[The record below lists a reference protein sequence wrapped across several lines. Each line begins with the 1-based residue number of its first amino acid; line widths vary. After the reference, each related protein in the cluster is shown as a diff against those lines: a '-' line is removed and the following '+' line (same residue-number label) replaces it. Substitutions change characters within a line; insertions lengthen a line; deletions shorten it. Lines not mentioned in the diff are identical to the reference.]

1 MASGSV
7 FTKKRILIVALLI
20 AAAAVTAVVWFYR
33 GKSAEEASEQNKKP
47 RAYAVPVLV
56 SAAKEEDF
64 KVYLPALG
72 SVTPIHTVIVRT
84 RVEGHL
90 IEMPFKEGQH
100 VEKGD
105 VLARIDPRP
114 YYVQLHQAEGQ
125 MARDRELLRNA
136 KVDLERYQYLWKE
149 ESVSKQQLDTQ
160 EALVR
165 QYEGVVATDKG
176 LIESAKLQI
185 SYCQITSPLSGR
197 VGLRQVDPGNYVR
210 TSDPGGLVTVTRMEP
225 ITVVFPIPEDNL
237 PLVLAKMRKGERMI
251 VHAFNR
257 EMKERLASGVL
268 MTHDNQIDTAT
279 GTVRLK
285 AVFAN
290 KKGELFPNQFV
301 NVVLLTDIR
310 KKATVIPASAIQRGV
325 KGAFVYV
332 VKADSTVTVKPIT
345 IGEIQTGQA
354 SVLTGLAPGDTVV
367 TDGAERLREGAAV
380 LVRTAPAGKQSK
392 PK

>member
-1 MASGSV
+1 MVAGSA
-7 FTKKRILIVALLI
+7 FTKKRILIVVLVI
-20 AAAAVTAVVWFYR
+20 VAVTATALVWFYR
-33 GKSAEEASEQNKKP
+33 AKLPAKATAESKKA
-47 RAYAVPVLV
+47 RVYAVPVLV
-56 SAAKEEDF
+56 STAKEEDF

-90 IEMPFKEGQH
+90 IEMPFQEGQH

-105 VLARIDPRP
+105 LLARIDPRP

-125 MARDRELLRNA
+125 MARDRELLKNA
-136 KVDLERYQYLWKE
+136 KADLERYRYLWKE
-149 ESVSKQQLDTQ
+149 DSVPKQQLDTQ

-185 SYCQITSPLSGR
+185 SYCQITSPLAGR

-210 TSDPGGLVTVTRMEP
+210 VSDPAGLVTVTRMEP

-237 PLVLAKMRKGERMI
+237 PLVLAKMRKGERLI

-257 EMKERLASGVL
+257 EMKERLASGYL
-268 MTHDNQIDTAT
+268 MTYDNQIDTAT

-285 AVFAN
+285 AIFAN

-301 NVVLLTDIR
+301 NVLLLTDVR
-310 KKATVIPASAIQRGV
+310 KKATVISASAIQRGV

-332 VKADSTVTVKPIT
+332 VKADKTVTIKSIT

-354 SVLTGLAPGDTVV
+354 SILSGLAPGEVV
-367 TDGAERLREGAAV
+367 VIDGAEKLREGAAV
-380 LVRTAPAGKQSK
+380 IARTLPAGKQSK
-392 PK
+392 P

>member
-1 MASGSV
+1 MALRSLFGSRKLKISLLFLAV
-7 FTKKRILIVALLI
+7 VAV
-20 AAAAVTAVVWFYR
+20 AAAAFFFYWQKTAR
-33 GKSAEEASEQNKKP
+33 TAELHKKP
-47 RAYAVPVLV
+47 SVYAVPVLL
-56 SAAKEEDF
+56 SAAKQEDF
-64 KVYLPALG
+64 KVYLSALG
-72 SVTPIHTVIVRT
+72 TVTPVHSVTIRT
-84 RVEGHL
+84 RVDGHL
-90 IEMPFKEGQH
+90 IEMPFKEGQR

-105 VLARIDPRP
+105 VLAKIDPRP
-114 YYVQLHQAEGQ
+114 YYVLLHQAEGQ

-149 ESVSKQQLDTQ
+149 DSVPKQQLDTQ

-165 QYEGVVATDKG
+165 QYEGVVAADKG

-185 SYCQITSPLSGR
+185 SYCQITAPLSGR

-210 TSDPGGLVTVTRMEP
+210 TSDPGGLVSVTRMEP
-225 ITVVFPIPEDNL
+225 ITVVFPIPEDKL

-268 MTHDNQIDTAT
+268 MTYDNQIDTST

-285 AVFAN
+285 AAFAN

-301 NVVLLTDIR
+301 NVLLLTDVR
-310 KKATVIPASAIQRGV
+310 KKATIIPASAIQRGP
-325 KGAFVYV
+325 KSAFVFV
-332 VKADSTVTVKPIT
+332 VKADSTVTIKPIT

-354 SVLTGLAPGDTVV
+354 SILSGLAPGEVVV
-367 TDGAERLREGAAV
+367 TDGAERLREGAKV
-380 LVRTAPAGKQSK
+380 IVRTP
-392 PK
+392 

>member
-1 MASGSV
+1 MADGSV
-7 FTKKRILIVALLI
+7 FTKKRILIVVLLI
-20 AAAAVTAVVWFYR
+20 VAAAAAAVVWSYR
-33 GKSAEEASEQNKKP
+33 EKLPAESADQNKKP
-47 RAYAVPVLV
+47 RAYAVPVLT

-72 SVTPIHTVIVRT
+72 SVTPIHTVTVRA

-105 VLARIDPRP
+105 LLARIDPRP

-149 ESVSKQQLDTQ
+149 ESVPKQQLDTQ

-165 QYEGVVATDKG
+165 QYEGVVAIDKG

-185 SYCQITSPLSGR
+185 SYCQITSPLAGR

-210 TSDPGGLVTVTRMEP
+210 TSDPGGLVSVTRMEP

-237 PLVLAKMRKGERMI
+237 PLVLAKIRKGERLI

-257 EMKERLASGVL
+257 ELKERLASGYL
-268 MTHDNQIDTAT
+268 MTYDNQIDTAT

-285 AVFAN
+285 AIFAN

-301 NVVLLTDIR
+301 NVLLLTDVR
-310 KKATVIPASAIQRGV
+310 KRAIVIPASAIQRGV
-325 KGAFVYV
+325 KSAFVYV
-332 VKADSTVTVKPIT
+332 VKADSTVTIKPIT
-345 IGEIQTGQA
+345 IGEIQTGEA
-354 SVLTGLAPGDTVV
+354 SVLSGLAPGEIVV
-367 TDGAERLREGAAV
+367 IDGAERLREGAAV
-380 LVRTAPAGKQSK
+380 IVRTAPAGKRSK
-392 PK
+392 PQ